1 MPTTTPMRD
10 LPHSPRDER
19 GFTLIEV
26 LVAAFVLTLGVL
38 ATLTLITGASRA
50 TAVNQSRDAAVNLAR
65 ELVEGARGLSYDKLT
80 ATGIQGELQAIPGL
94 QDAPVGGI
102 YQITRRGVLY
112 TVEPSVCIMDD
123 SKDGGGSRPSGLS
136 FCPDS
141 VAPGTADKNP
151 EDYKRIRVRL
161 SWRRDNVTRSVTQ
174 TGLVNNPGSATGPA
188 VRSLVV
194 VSPAVPAPYEITST
208 GATVGF
214 QITTSSRPQTINW
227 SVDGSVQPSAPT
239 QFGAT
244 GLVWNFTWDVSAVDD
259 GPYLVSAEAFNQ
271 YGVSG
276 PGRTET
282 ITLNRYRPRPP
293 SKVAGGRTKFGTVEI
308 EWSANTERDVIGYEV
323 RRVTDNTIVCP
334 MATQKTA
341 TLCIDPAPPAGD
353 PVEYEVRAFDKA
365 PVTAIPRA
373 SDASSPPLQVQ
384 SGSTAPYPP
393 EVMSATTA
401 NGIVT
406 ITWKRPTPGDD
417 DPGDGVAF
425 YRVYRDGVLLGNR
438 YDRWYDGGSLVTWED
453 RATGGLPHT
462 YWITSVDKTYLESS
476 FVPAVLP

>member
-1 MPTTTPMRD
+1 MPTTTPMRV
-10 LPHSPRDER
+10 LPHSLREER

-38 ATLTLITGASRA
+38 ATLTLITGAGRA
-50 TAVNQSRDAAVNLAR
+50 TAANQSRDGAVNLAR

-80 ATGIQGELQAIPGL
+80 DTGIQDELQAIPGL
-94 QDAPVGGI
+94 QDTPVGGI

-141 VAPGTADKNP
+141 VAAGTADKNP
-151 EDYKRIRVRL
+151 EDYKRVTIRL
-161 SWRRDNVTRSVTQ
+161 SWRRDSVTRSVTQ

-194 VSPAVPAPYEITST
+194 VSPTVPVPYEITT
-208 GATVGF
+208 AGATVGF
-214 QITTSSRPQTINW
+214 QLWTSSRPQTINW
-227 SVDGSVQPSAPT
+227 SVDGSVQPTAPT

-244 GLVWNFTWDVSAVDD
+244 GLVWAFNWDVSAVDD
-259 GPYLVSAEAFNQ
+259 GPYNISAEAFNQ

-276 PGRTET
+276 PGRTT
-282 ITLNRYRPRPP
+282 TVTLNRHDPRPP
-293 SKVAGGRTKFGTVEI
+293 SKVVGGRTKFGTVEI
-308 EWSANTERDVIGYEV
+308 EWSANTERDIIGYEV
-323 RRVTDNTIVCP
+323 RRVSDNSIVCA

-341 TLCIDPAPPAGD
+341 TICIDTAPPAGD
-353 PVEYEVRAFDKA
+353 PVQYEVRAFDRW
-365 PVTAIPRA
+365 PVTAIPRP
-373 SDASSPPLQVQ
+373 SLPSPLEVQ
-384 SGSTAPYPP
+384 AGSTAPYPP
-393 EVMSATTA
+393 QVISASTA
-401 NGIVT
+401 SGIVT
-406 ITWKRPTPGDD
+406 ITWKRPNPEDD

-438 YDRWYDGGSLVTWED
+438 YDRWYDGGNIVTWED
-453 RATGGLPHT
+453 RATGGLSHT
-462 YWITSVDKTYLESS
+462 YWITAVDKTYLESS
-476 FVPAVLP
+476 FVPAVPVP